1 MTGNS
6 NETDTIE
13 RTHSEPAAEAAD
25 DGPES
30 DGADRTTLTYGDS
43 SSTDVQYETTAT
55 IRPVLLTLAAVVVGG
70 LAVVGSIA
78 TNPALLGGAQIADIV
93 GSAILVLTSVVAI
106 RLLIKAAVLSRTTYT
121 ITDDA
126 FRREYELLY
135 RTRSRV
141 VPVAKLRG
149 HEFSQGRLQ
158 SLLGYG
164 TIRLLTAGTNRSLG
178 FIEFEHLDDP
188 DRAREEIR
196 AVSTAR
202 TED

>member
-1 MTGNS
+1 MTQNS
-6 NETDTIE
+6 DEIDNIE
-13 RTHSEPAAEAAD
+13 RAHSEPAAEAAD
-25 DGPES
+25 DGSES
-30 DGADRTTLTYGDS
+30 DGADRTTLTYGES
-43 SSTDVQYETTAT
+43 SSTDVQYETTPT
-55 IRPVLLTLAAVVVGG
+55 IRPVLLTLAAVVIGG
-70 LAVVGSIA
+70 LVIVGSIA
-78 TNPALLGGAQIADIV
+78 TNPALLGGAQIADII

-106 RLLIKAAVLSRTTYT
+106 RLLIKAAVLARTTYT
-121 ITDDA
+121 ITDDT

-149 HEFSQGRLQ
+149 HEFSQGRVQ

-188 DRAREEIR
+188 ERTREEIR